1 LLQCYTEFGRL
12 AFELLR
18 MRRLSLKEVT
28 ARATSPELPKHLKE
42 DEGGRCEKMKKMK
55 KMKKMRK
62 MQEEDE
68 KR

>member
-12 AFELLR
+12 AFALLR

-42 DEGGRCEKMKKMK
+42 DEGGRCNKKMK
-55 KMKKMRK
+55 ED
-62 MQEEDE
+62 EEDE
-68 KR
+68 EDEADEGI